1 MNTEK
6 IVKEARFIMI
16 TGIIVGVVLLGIGIV
31 FSIIDV
37 SFISNKKAIIGL
49 SFIPLSVALVYYYKL
64 STIKKTPQKMK
75 NIIISENDE
84 RLVALKNEADSKA
97 FKIIQGAIFL
107 SYMGYTLIVPEDI
120 FESVGWWIL
129 MVLLFITFI
138 SQGIFI
144 SIAMKTQKSEE

>member
-6 IVKEARFIMI
+6 IVKEARIIMI
-16 TGIIVGVVLLGIGIV
+16 IDIIVGVVLLGLGIV

-37 SFISNKKAIIGL
+37 SFIPNKKALIGL
-49 SFIPLSVALVYYYKL
+49 SFIPFSVALIYYFKL

-84 RLVALKNEADSKA
+84 RLVELKNEADSTA
-97 FKIIQGAIFL
+97 FKIVKGAIFL
-107 SYMGYTLIVPEDI
+107 SYMGYTLMVPGDV

-129 MVLLFITFI
+129 LALLFITFI
-138 SQGIFI
+138 SQGILVSRAI
-144 SIAMKTQKSEE
+144 KNQNSEE